1 MNKKKIKKSFKVNK
15 IFIFIFCVGV
25 FFFANQA
32 CASVAEK
39 KIETLEEKKERLK
52 VMIDVTKNK
61 QSSLSN
67 QIQLMNLQI
76 NNFENDLAITKKKI
90 EENEGALEM
99 LDIEVDKYRKVVD
112 EQKKEL
118 ASMLRLFYRT
128 EKNVALSFMAENS
141 DVSMV
146 LSQSQYIDQASAKI
160 NKAILTT
167 KKESDVLED
176 KKKQVEEKNQE
187 LQDYKET
194 FEEKVEYLEDEEQSK
209 KFLLKETAG
218 QETQYKQ
225 LLSRVEEQMKELIGN
240 LDDLS
245 VDTRSDLT
253 AIKNSASKPTSGL
266 ASTKW
271 YYAQDDKAW
280 GNKRIGLS
288 NTLMKDYGCAVTT
301 VAMVLT
307 QHGER
312 ITPGSLSGKPIFARD
327 LIMWPGSWGDVELDS
342 TTWHG
347 NIDWKE
353 IDKSIENDKPVIV
366 FIRSGSGAGHYVVV
380 HGKDK
385 KGDYVVHDPLF
396 GSNIYLNTSRK
407 LVGRIY
413 NSSTT
418 VDQMIVY
425 K

>member
-1 MNKKKIKKSFKVNK
+1 MNKKKIKKSFRMSKV
-15 IFIFIFCVGV
+15 FIFIFCISM
-25 FFFANQA
+25 FFLANQTY
-32 CASVAEK
+32 ASVAEK
-39 KIETLEEKKERLK
+39 KIETLEEKKEKLK
-52 VMIDVTKNK
+52 VMIDATKNK

-99 LDIEVDKYRKVVD
+99 LDKEVDKYKKIVD
-112 EQKKEL
+112 AQKKEL

-128 EKNVALSFMAENS
+128 EKNVSLSFMAQNS
-141 DVSMV
+141 DVSAV
-146 LSQSQYIDQASAKI
+146 LNQSQYVDQASAKI
-160 NKAILTT
+160 NKFILTT
-167 KKESDVLED
+167 KKESDILEE
-176 KKKQVEEKNQE
+176 KKKEVEEKNKE
-187 LQDYKET
+187 LEEYKDT
-194 FEEKVEYLEDEEQSK
+194 FEEKVEYLEDEEQNK
-209 KFLLKETAG
+209 KLLLKQTAG
-218 QETQYKQ
+218 QENQYKE

-245 VDTRSDLT
+245 VDTRSDLN

-271 YYAQDDKAW
+271 YYAQDDKSW

-353 IDKSIENDKPVIV
+353 IDKSIEKDRPVIV

-385 KGDYVVHDPLF
+385 KDKYVVHDPLF
-396 GSNIYLNTSRK
+396 GSNIYLDTSRK

-418 VDQMIVY
+418 IDQMIIY